1 MANRYASQQ
10 SGPSAF
16 RSSVD
21 ALVACAPMT
30 SLVTGVGL
38 GVAGYLVAQPGL
50 ATSGAFVAAVGLYV
64 ERLQARSLRRR
75 RRAERMR
82 NRHEVTE
89 LRRTIAQLRVDVGAF
104 QRALLDT
111 EAALAAR
118 DLPLLAKPAPVP
130 APAPLP
136 ARAPVAAVPDVVAP
150 DVVAP
155 DVAAPDVVAPDVVA
169 PEPIVVAEGWV
180 QIQDRDVAEASP
192 LPAQRPSPFVPALSG
207 SVSVALDAAP
217 PRRRPLDTGGIPVL
231 EPGPRDQLTAT
242 TDALV
247 YAALTELDE
256 EEATRD
262 LAYASRE
269 VDGAMQEN
277 RSA

>member
-1 MANRYASQQ
+1 M
-10 SGPSAF
+10 F

-38 GVAGYLVAQPGL
+38 GVAGYLAAQPGL
-50 ATSGAFVAAVGLYV
+50 ATSGAFVAAAGLYV

-89 LRRTIAQLRVDVGAF
+89 LRRTIAQLRLDVGAF

-118 DLPLLAKPAPVP
+118 DLPLLPRPSAAPAPAAPVVPVAQPAAAPALTPVTPAPAVPAPVAQP
-130 APAPLP
+130 AS
-136 ARAPVAAVPDVVAP
+136 V
-150 DVVAP
+150 
-155 DVAAPDVVAPDVVA
+155 
-169 PEPIVVAEGWV
+169 VVAEGWV

-192 LPAQRPSPFVPALSG
+192 LREQRLSPYVAAFTG
-207 SVSVALDAAP
+207 SVPVSDSAP
-217 PRRRPLDTGGIPVL
+217 ARRRPLDTGGIPCSNPL
-231 EPGPRDQLTAT
+231 LGT
-242 TDALV
+242 
-247 YAALTELDE
+247 
-256 EEATRD
+256 
-262 LAYASRE
+262 
-269 VDGAMQEN
+269 G
-277 RSA
+277 